1 MGTWKTGV
9 GLNNV
14 GSYQASGVPYASG
27 SIDCKTPSG
36 GFEVV
41 FPYVT
46 RWFQV
51 VNKDVNNDLRI
62 GFSALGVI
70 GTNYYTIPKAEQ
82 NADGPTHNTGRLELK
97 VSSIFISGS
106 QDVDIIAGL
115 TKIDRESTTTDTG
128 ANWSGSSGVG

>member
-1 MGTWKTGV
+1 MASNIYTA

-14 GSYQASGVPYASG
+14 GSYQVSGIPYL
-27 SIDCKTPSG
+27 SG
-36 GFEVV
+36 GLYLTSGGSLS

-115 TKIDRESTTTDTG
+115 TKIDRASTTTDTG